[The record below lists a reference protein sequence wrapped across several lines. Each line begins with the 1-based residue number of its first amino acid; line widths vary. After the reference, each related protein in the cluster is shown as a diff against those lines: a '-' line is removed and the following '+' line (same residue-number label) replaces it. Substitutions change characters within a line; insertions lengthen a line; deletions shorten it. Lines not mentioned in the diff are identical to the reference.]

1 MRKPPSFGWLALGI
15 LLVTLGELRFGIG
28 PLAILAPIPFLV
40 FARRSTAKRAAWV
53 LPAYVLGWTLATAK
67 ICTAPLPLVAALGY
81 GIPLG
86 LGRALAVL
94 VHRAL
99 APRLPERVAFLPF
112 PVALVLLDFVQHA
125 ATPFASW
132 AAGAYAVLE
141 SLPLQQLVAFTGLEG
156 LSFLLYVLTALAA
169 ELLLATDREAAW
181 KRLAV
186 GALAIAVV
194 ACLGEVRL
202 SLTAEHTGPTVRVAA
217 IDTLATFGGLPLPTD
232 AEVERVDA
240 ALAER
245 TRRAAAAGA
254 ELVVWTEASSLVVR
268 EREPSFQSFVAGLA
282 RETHAYVVAG
292 YILPTSLEPLHYE
305 NVYVVASPEGRIVQ
319 RQAKRQPV
327 PGEPADRGAPAP
339 AVVRTPFG
347 ALAGAI
353 CYDYDFPRLA
363 LDHGERGVDLVAL
376 PSSDWRGID
385 PIHTRMAA
393 YRAIENGHSI
403 VRAARFGLHGIV
415 DPYGR
420 MRAMHSAFEPGD
432 GILLAEVPRHGVRTW
447 HSVLGDSG
455 MVVFLG
461 LFLALVARALAR
473 RETASP

>member
-28 PLAILAPIPFLV
+28 LLALLAPIPFLV

-53 LPAYVLGWTLATAK
+53 VPAYVVGWTLATAK
-67 ICTAPLPLVAALGY
+67 ICTAPLPLAAALGY
-81 GIPLG
+81 GLPLG

-94 VHRAL
+94 AHRGL
-99 APRLPERVAFLPF
+99 APRLPERIAFLPF
-112 PVALVLLDFVQHA
+112 PVALVLIDFLQHA
-125 ATPFASW
+125 VTPFASW
-132 AAGAYAVLE
+132 AAGAYTVLDA
-141 SLPLQQLVAFTGLEG
+141 LPLQQLVAFTGLEG
-156 LSFLLYVLTALAA
+156 LSFLLYALGALAA
-169 ELLLATDREAAW
+169 ELVLATDRSAAFR
-181 KRLAV
+181 RLALGGAVLALV
-186 GALAIAVV
+186 GCLGQVRLALA
-194 ACLGEVRL
+194 
-202 SLTAEHTGPTVRVAA
+202 AERTGATVKVAA
-217 IDTLATFGGLPLPTD
+217 IDTLATSGGLPLPTD
-232 AEVERVDA
+232 AELERVETS
-240 ALAER
+240 LAER

-268 EREPSFQSFVAGLA
+268 EREPAFQAFVADLA
-282 RETHAYVVAG
+282 RETRAYVVAG

-339 AVVRTPFG
+339 SVLRTPFG

-353 CYDYDFPRLA
+353 CYDYDFPRIA
-363 LDHGERGVDLVAL
+363 LDHGERRVDLVAL

-385 PIHTRMAA
+385 PIHTHMAA
-393 YRAIENGHSI
+393 YRALENGHSL

-420 MRAMHSAFEPGD
+420 FRAMHSAFEPGD
-432 GILLAEVPRHGVRTW
+432 GVLLAEVPRHGLRTW
-447 HSVLGDSG
+447 HSVLGDAG

-461 LFLALVARALAR
+461 LFLALVARAFAR
-473 RETASP
+473 REAAST